1 MVQRNKARAICAKI
15 LLLLPTERAFVGAMP
30 FQTFDSPR
38 ADPAEIRK
46 RIADLRAC
54 FADLGVDGVIIP
66 HEDAYNSEYLPPAE
80 ERLAFISAFTG
91 SAGRAIIL
99 MDKALLATDGR
110 YTLQAASQA
119 PGDVFTIVTTEEAAK
134 AWAVEHLAGL
144 TLGFDPSLHARA
156 GLKRLDEWVP
166 TLTRKP
172 LSPHPVDA
180 IWADR
185 PRRVAGAVRA
195 HPAELA
201 GRTPAEKLADLRA
214 KMETDALLIAESDA
228 VSWLLNW
235 RGADVAHTP
244 LVLSRAFVP
253 KDGPV
258 SVFVDPGKV
267 PADRVKALEGVA
279 VIVPEE
285 RYPAALTELSRGLT
299 VGADL
304 NAASEAALAA
314 IEESGTLKGGA
325 DPSVALK
332 AVKNA
337 AEIAGM
343 RAAHQRDG
351 VAMVRFLAWFDANA
365 AGATEIDIVEALE
378 GFRREAGAIDISFD
392 TISGAGPNGAIVHYR
407 VDRASNRTVAEG
419 DPVLVDSGGQ
429 FEDGTTDI
437 TRTMV
442 AGAPSDEFRTA
453 FTLVLKGHIA
463 IARQRFPEGASGAE
477 LDTLARAALWNAGLD
492 YAHGT
497 GHGVGAA
504 LAVHEG
510 PAGISKRSRVP
521 LKPGMVLSNEPGVYP
536 GAFGIRIENLVLVRD
551 PAVPPGGT
559 KAMLSFDT
567 LTLVPIDTRLIA
579 PHLLTA
585 AEIGWLDSY
594 HARVHGALVGD
605 LDAAG
610 RAWLEARCRP
620 LVG

>member
-1 MVQRNKARAICAKI
+1 MA
-15 LLLLPTERAFVGAMP
+15 

-46 RIADLRAC
+46 RIAALRAT
-54 FADLGVDGVIIP
+54 FGAHGVDGVIVP
-66 HEDAYNSEYLPPAE
+66 HEDAYNSEYLPPSE
-80 ERLAFISAFTG
+80 ERLAWITGFTG
-91 SAGRAIIL
+91 SAGRAIVL
-99 MDKALLATDGR
+99 KDKALLATDGR
-110 YTLQAASQA
+110 YTLQAETQV
-119 PGDVFTIVTTEEAAK
+119 PDDVFTIVSTEEAAR
-134 AWAVEHLAGL
+134 AWLTENLAGV
-144 TLGFDPSLHARA
+144 TLGFDPSLHARD
-156 GLKRLDEWVP
+156 GLKRLDDTVP
-166 TLTRKP
+166 TLTRTP
-172 LSPHPVDA
+172 LSPHPVDTV
-180 IWADR
+180 WTNR
-185 PRRVAGAVRA
+185 PAMVPGAVRA
-195 HPAELA
+195 HPAALA
-201 GRTPAEKLADLRA
+201 GRTPAEKLASLRE

-258 SVFVDPGKV
+258 TVFVDPAKV
-267 PADRVKALEGVA
+267 PDELAAALDGVA
-279 VIVPEE
+279 VIEPEAN
-285 RYPAALTELSRGLT
+285 YPDALTRLSEGLT

-304 NAASEAALAA
+304 NAASEAALLA
-314 IEESGTLKGGA
+314 IEKSGTLKGGA

-332 AVKNA
+332 AEKNE

-351 VAMVRFLAWFDANA
+351 VAMVRFLAWFDAHA
-365 AGATEIDIVEALE
+365 AGATEIDLVEALE
-378 GFRREAGAIDISFD
+378 GFRREAGARDISFD

-407 VDRASNRTVAEG
+407 VDRESNRTIVAG

-429 FEDGTTDI
+429 YDDGTTDI

-442 AGAPSDEFRTA
+442 AGAPTDEFRTA

-463 IARQRFPEGASGAE
+463 LARQRFPEGASGAE
-477 LDTLARAALWNAGLD
+477 LDTLARFALWNAGLD

-521 LKPGMVLSNEPGVYP
+521 LKPGMVISNEPGVYP
-536 GAFGIRIENLVLVRD
+536 GPFGIRIENLVLVKG
-551 PAVPPGGT
+551 ATVPPGGT
-559 KAMLSFDT
+559 KPMLAFET
-567 LTLVPIDTRLIA
+567 ITLVPIDTRLVA
-579 PHLLTA
+579 PHLLSA
-585 AEIGWLDSY
+585 AEIGWLDTY

-610 RAWLEARCRP
+610 RAWLEERCRP

>member
-1 MVQRNKARAICAKI
+1 MA
-15 LLLLPTERAFVGAMP
+15 

-38 ADPAEIRK
+38 ADPADIRK
-46 RIADLRAC
+46 RIAALRDS
-54 FADLGVDGVIIP
+54 FGTLGVDGVIVP
-66 HEDAYNSEYLPPAE
+66 HEDAYNSEYLPPSE
-80 ERLAFISAFTG
+80 ERLAFITGFTG

-99 MDKALLATDGR
+99 KDKALFATDGR
-110 YTLQAASQA
+110 YTLQAETQV
-119 PGDVFTIVTTEEAAK
+119 PDDVFTVVSTEEAAK
-134 AWAVEHLAGL
+134 AWAAENLAGV
-144 TLGFDPSLHARA
+144 TLGFDPDLHARA
-156 GLKRLDEWVP
+156 SLKRLDASVP
-166 TLTRKP
+166 GLTRKA

-180 IWADR
+180 VWTDR
-185 PRRVAGAVRA
+185 PARAPGAVRA
-195 HPAELA
+195 HPAALA
-201 GRTPAEKLADLRA
+201 GRSFADKLADLRA
-214 KMETDALLIAESDA
+214 RMETEALLIAESDA

-253 KDGPV
+253 REGPV
-258 SVFVDPGKV
+258 AVFVDPAKV
-267 PADRVKALEGVA
+267 PDALRDALGDLARIE
-279 VIVPEE
+279 PET
-285 RYPAALTELSRGLT
+285 RYPAALGELSRGLT

-304 NAASEAALAA
+304 NAASEAALVA
-314 IEESGTLKGGA
+314 IEETGTLKGAA

-332 AVKNA
+332 ARKNA

-365 AGATEIDIVEALE
+365 AGLTEIDLVEALE
-378 GFRREAGAIDISFD
+378 GFRREAGALDISFD
-392 TISGAGPNGAIVHYR
+392 TIAGAGPNGAIVHYR
-407 VDRASNRTVAEG
+407 VDRESNRRIADG

-429 FEDGTTDI
+429 FADGTTDI

-442 AGAPSDEFRTA
+442 AGTPSDAFRVA

-521 LKPGMVLSNEPGVYP
+521 LAPGMVISNEPGVYP
-536 GAFGIRIENLVLVRD
+536 GDFGIRIENLVLVR
-551 PAVPPGGT
+551 PATVPPGGT
-559 KAMLSFDT
+559 KAMLSFET
-567 LTLVPIDTRLIA
+567 ITLVPIDTRLVV

-605 LDAAG
+605 LGAAE
-610 RAWLEARCRP
+610 RAWLDARCRP
-620 LVG
+620 LAG